1 MNKIKRLGLIVLI
14 VLVALVLLCSC
25 GPKVKNGL
33 IEKNGYTYYY
43 VNNEMQ
49 YGWQKIDGDYYY
61 FGTGA
66 DVPEDQI
73 GAMCKNYLIGEWDG
87 PTYGLGKDGKM
98 LKNQFATI
106 DNRKLYFGADGA
118 MITNT
123 QKEING
129 KIYVFDEGG
138 NSESLPDYQL
148 VFNCTFPKSFRYGNS
163 VWSDVTIDNIKY
175 EIKDYD
181 SEPVFVTYWT
191 GIAGNTYKG
200 SNYSCERYV
209 GWKLYDPENYVI
221 DSGYFYTDVGL
232 KAGERF
238 KEIKKGLYGFSTGK
252 LRIKGVY
259 RLELMDVN

>member
-1 MNKIKRLGLIVLI
+1 MNKIKRLGSIVLI

-33 IEKNGYTYYY
+33 VEENGYTYYY

-148 VFNCTFPKSFRYGNS
+148 VFNCTFPKTFRDGSFNNWVG
-163 VWSDVTIDNIKY
+163 DVIVESITY
-175 EIKDYD
+175 EYD
-181 SEPVFVTYWT
+181 SKYKEFKTYWT
-191 GIAGNTYKG
+191 GTAGNSWNGPNHSTSRDVEY
-200 SNYSCERYV
+200 
-209 GWKLYDPENYVI
+209 KLYDPEGYVI
-221 DSGYFYTDVGL
+221 SSSRFSTSVDL
-232 KAGERF
+232 KMGEKF
-238 KEIKKGLYGFSTGK
+238 KDKETSIGNGKIVKKGIYK
-252 LRIKGVY
+252 
-259 RLELMDVN
+259 LELYDGYYK